1 MTNIFATGVTTL
13 LNTSLIEAYLIPF
26 SQITKYLDNSS
37 KCQKSPCLSYVWI
50 SPLAFLL
57 VSLKGGNLG

>member
-1 MTNIFATGVTTL
+1 MTNIFATGITTL

-26 SQITKYLDNSS
+26 SQITKYLDNSL
-37 KCQKSPCLSYVWI
+37 KCQKCACLSFVWI

>member
-1 MTNIFATGVTTL
+1 MTNIFATGITTL

-26 SQITKYLDNSS
+26 SQITQYLDNSS